1 VIDFLE
7 KGGTKSLKGTWSL
20 NIDMEDQM
28 KEDNEVQR
36 VMREK
41 TMTWVGIL
49 AVVILLSLSLGGL
62 IYAFVVTVP

>member
-1 VIDFLE
+1 
-7 KGGTKSLKGTWSL
+7 
-20 NIDMEDQM
+20 M
-28 KEDNEVQR
+28 KENNEVQR

-62 IYAFVVTVP
+62 IYAFVVSVP

>member
-28 KEDNEVQR
+28 KENNEVQR